1 MKSFRPDIEGLRA
14 LSIAFVVT
22 YHYAGAWL
30 PGGYVGVDVF
40 FVISGYLIT
49 HSLLDQQ
56 VPGQTLQQSLF
67 SFWARRARRLLPNAL
82 LVLVVVSVLGALLL
96 PDVALSRLGS
106 DLAWAA
112 AYSINWLYVLRSVEY
127 LRWGETDA
135 SVLLNFWSLAVEE
148 QFYLLWPLLLLTV
161 WRRAGD
167 GGERALRAATWLA
180 AGLGLLSLAYA
191 LWLSQS
197 RLTLAFFSS
206 PARAWELLAGAALA
220 LQSRR
225 RCAWPPALGAAAA
238 WLGLAAVVAAAGT
251 MSSGSQHPGVITLL
265 PVMGTVLLLGGLGA
279 EPATA
284 LRGWLGSAPLRA
296 LGARSYSLYLWHWPV
311 LLLGTAWLPQGETW
325 APLVLLAVSVLL
337 AELAYRA
344 VECPARWRW
353 GRGTPDGRV
362 LLLALACSAVVAC
375 AGLALRD
382 LAEDST
388 RAVAWPMAPR
398 GMAGLPTL
406 RQVKNDLP
414 VVYANGCH
422 LDVARVAPADDCR
435 LGGTAD
441 APAVLLFG
449 DSHAAQWVPAL
460 QAAAAANGQAVVSWT
475 KSSCPSADVTVWS
488 TATRG
493 LYRECDAWREAVLSR
508 VVGMRPAL
516 VVVSNLIDGETVLV
530 DRATGRQ
537 LRGAAAAAAFEVGLE
552 RTLRRLQLAGV
563 PVALIRDNPR
573 PRREVLD
580 CIYSSPDPARCGRA
594 RADALPADGLDV
606 RAARAAGVV
615 VWDLSD
621 DICGP
626 RSCPAVVFSNKS
638 KVPQVVYRDDNHL
651 TATFAATLGGEL
663 ARRWPA
669 AAGSS
674 ADR

>member
-56 VPGQTLQQSLF
+56 VPGQSLQHNLF

-82 LVLVVVSVLGALLL
+82 LVLVVASVLGASLL

-106 DLAWAA
+106 DIAWAA
-112 AYSINWLYVLRSVEY
+112 AYSINWLYVLRSVAY

-135 SVLLNFWSLAVEE
+135 SVLLNYWSLAVEE
-148 QFYLLWPLLLLTV
+148 QFYLLWPLLLLVV
-161 WRRAGD
+161 WRRAGN

-180 AGLGLLSLAYA
+180 TGLALLSLAYA

-225 RCAWPPALGAAAA
+225 RRAWPPAPGATAA
-238 WLGLAAVVAAAGT
+238 WLGLAAVVAAAGA
-251 MSSGSQHPGVITLL
+251 MSYGSQHPGVITQL
-265 PVMGTVLLLGGLGA
+265 PVIGTVLLLGGLGA
-279 EPATA
+279 APATP
-284 LRGWLGSAPLRA
+284 LRGWLGSPALRA

-311 LLLGTAWLPQGETW
+311 LVLGTAWLPQGAAW
-325 APLVLLAVSVLL
+325 ASPVLLAVSVLL

-353 GRGTPDGRV
+353 GRGAPDGRV
-362 LLLALACSAVVAC
+362 LLLALACSALAAG

-382 LAEDST
+382 LAEASA

-406 RQVKNDLP
+406 GQVKNDLP

-422 LDVARVAPADDCR
+422 LDVARVAPVDGCR
-435 LGGTAD
+435 LGGAAD
-441 APAVLLFG
+441 APVVLLFG

-460 QAAAAANGQAVVSWT
+460 QPAAAAHGQALVSWT
-475 KSSCPSADVTVWS
+475 KSSCPSADVTVWN
-488 TATRG
+488 AAARG
-493 LYRECDAWREAVLSR
+493 IYRECDAWREAVFSR
-508 VVGMRPAL
+508 VVAMRPAL
-516 VVVSNLIDGETVLV
+516 VVVSNLIDDETVLV
-530 DRATGRQ
+530 DRATGQ
-537 LRGAAAAAAFEVGLE
+537 PLRGAAAAAAFEAGLE

-563 PVALIRDNPR
+563 PAVLIRDNPR
-573 PRREVLD
+573 PRRDVLD
-580 CIYSSPDPARCGRA
+580 CLYSSPDAARCERA

-606 RAARAAGVV
+606 RAARAAGAA

-626 RSCPAVVFSNKS
+626 RSCPAVVPGSTS
-638 KVPQVVYRDDNHL
+638 TAPLVVYRDDNHL
-651 TATFAATLGGEL
+651 TATFAATLGAAL
-663 ARRWPA
+663 VRRWPP
-669 AAGSS
+669 S
-674 ADR
+674 AQAR